1 MTDANGVPPTPAAGP
16 TITVG
21 ESEPIAV
28 GSPEALELVASAVNM
43 PGFVIADPRGW
54 LELPS
59 AHLGAILN
67 MLLPISNRVRFQR
80 ADGGEVLDPLEALAT
95 DPEVRGNRDRAIE
108 LAINVCRDLPLA
120 TRNIKERIADFC
132 RAAGHRQPRDLMKR
146 IARIDR
152 ARQATEHR
160 NEPMAEILRGAGA
173 PADMIAA
180 AGGCVVPS
188 GWYFDSVTQ
197 GMVRAD
203 GACSGEQ
210 TLVLPGVPALA
221 RRYLDRATGTI
232 QFEILWFVGGRV
244 LRRSV
249 ARDQLLAS
257 SKLVQLAATG
267 MPLSTNHAKLGVQ
280 YFSDYLGANE
290 FRVSTSHLT
299 TSLGWN
305 QMEGEWL
312 FQSGAEPISRSG
324 AMVESIVLD
333 QSDAGLAD
341 RAAAICRG
349 GTPEES
355 LGMLRQLSRYPVPW
369 FAAVASLASILLTPL
384 RVKGFIVDICGETS
398 SGKTVTLQLC
408 GSLWGSVDP
417 AAATPSVVAN
427 WNSTRVS
434 CERGAAFLQNLPYF
448 LDESRGVISDRQ
460 AGQIAYDLANGFG
473 RGRGN
478 VVGIDATR
486 RWNLVVISTGEQ
498 PLSTFEEKGG
508 LYARIVTLRGA
519 PFGDR
524 NDQMRQEV
532 DDLRRIACLNYGHIG
547 PHFAKYVV
555 DHQDEWAA
563 WKDRHAAIER
573 ELAPTFGRNAVAG
586 RHVSYLAVVRL
597 TAQLMQECLNWP
609 GEMPDP
615 VDRVSAALLSE
626 YSEIDRSEEAMQYVL
641 DRVEVLGS
649 HQLVIE
655 AGVRNDC
662 VGSVAVA
669 SKRPIGRDVRGR
681 QEDANGWAIRVN
693 EFDSILE
700 LRGFRPDEVKTSWMQ
715 RGWLLCD
722 TDRRTKMVRV
732 DENRSSPQRCVM
744 IRAAVIDEK
753 LGARAAAADES
764 VIALV

>member
-21 ESEPIAV
+21 DSAAIAV
-28 GSPEALELVASAVNM
+28 GDNGALESAACAIQA
-43 PGFVIADPRGW
+43 PGMIVVDLRGS
-54 LELPS
+54 LGLPP
-59 AHLGAILN
+59 AQLTTLFTVLAEDVD
-67 MLLPISNRVRFQR
+67 RVRFR
-80 ADGGEVLDPLEALAT
+80 RPDGGEVLDPLEALST

-108 LAINVCRDLPLA
+108 LAIHVCRDLPLA
-120 TRNIKERIADFC
+120 TRNIEERIADFC
-132 RAAGHRQPRDLMKR
+132 GAAGHRQPRDLMRR

-173 PADMIAA
+173 PDDMIAA
-180 AGGCVVPS
+180 AGGCVAPS
-188 GWYFDSVTQ
+188 GWYLDPVTQ

-203 GACSGEQ
+203 GACNGEQ
-210 TLVLPGVPALA
+210 ALSLPGIPVLA
-221 RRYLDRATGTI
+221 RRYLDRAAGTI
-232 QFEILWFVGGRV
+232 QFDVVWFNGGQV
-244 LRRSV
+244 LRRRV

-257 SKLVQLAATG
+257 SKLVQLTATG

-280 YFSDYLGANE
+280 YFSDFLGSNE
-290 FRVSTSHLT
+290 FRIPTSHLA
-299 TSLGWN
+299 TSQGWN

-312 FQSGAEPISRSG
+312 FLSAAEPISRSG
-324 AMVESIVLD
+324 AMVESIELD

-349 GTPEES
+349 GTLDES
-355 LGMLRQLSRYPVPW
+355 LGMLRRLSRYPVPW

-384 RVKGFIVDICGETS
+384 GVKGFIVDICGETS
-398 SGKTVTLQLC
+398 SGKTITLQLC

-417 AAATPSVVAN
+417 AATTPSIVAN
-427 WNSTRVS
+427 WNSTRVN
-434 CERGAAFLQNLPYF
+434 CERVAAFLNNLPLF

-478 VVGIDATR
+478 VGGVDALP
-486 RWNLVVISTGEQ
+486 RWNLVTISTGEQ
-498 PLSTFEEKGG
+498 PLVSFEEKGG

-519 PFGDR
+519 PFGER
-524 NDQMRQEV
+524 NDQMRHEV
-532 DDLRRIACLNYGHIG
+532 DNLRRIACANHGHIG
-547 PHFAKYVV
+547 PQYVQYVV
-555 DHQDEWAA
+555 DHQEEWAA
-563 WKDRHAAIER
+563 WKERLAAIST
-573 ELAPTFGRNAVAG
+573 ELTPTFSRNPVAG

-597 TAQLMQECLNWP
+597 TAQLMQECLDWP

-615 VDRVSAALLSE
+615 VDGVSAALLSE
-626 YSEIDRSEEAMQYVL
+626 YSEIDRSEEALQCLL
-641 DRVEVLGS
+641 DHVQVNGP

-655 AGVRNDC
+655 ASARNEFA
-662 VGSVAVA
+662 VSAVA
-669 SKRPIGRDVRGR
+669 SKRLVGRDVRDR
-681 QEDANGWAIRVN
+681 QGDANGWAIRVN

-722 TDRRTKMVRV
+722 TGRRTKTVRV
-732 DENRSSPQRCVM
+732 DGNGSSAQRCVM

-764 VIALV
+764 DIPLV